1 MRLGSIFCRF
11 CPFENQ
17 TWPSLLT
24 AAREVDIPENTPSEE
39 SKSLQGTSV
48 ILSSHQRWI
57 SEVRTRTSPAD
68 MYSHSDPCPSSII
81 LIMLFVAEPAPSFSV
96 RFFPSCKRSRSFA
109 GYAHDPSRSG
119 TRPKPA
125 PSERIG
131 SKLPS

>member
-17 TWPSLLT
+17 TWPSSLT
-24 AAREVDIPENTPSEE
+24 AAREVEIPENTPSEK

-57 SEVRTRTSPAD
+57 SDVRTCTSPED
-68 MYSHSDPCPSSII
+68 MYSHRDPCPSSII
-81 LIMLFVAEPAPSFSV
+81 LITLFVAEPTPSFRV
-96 RFFPSCKRSRSFA
+96 RVFPSCKRSRSFA
-109 GYAHDPSRSG
+109 GYAHDPTWSG

-125 PSERIG
+125 PSERSL